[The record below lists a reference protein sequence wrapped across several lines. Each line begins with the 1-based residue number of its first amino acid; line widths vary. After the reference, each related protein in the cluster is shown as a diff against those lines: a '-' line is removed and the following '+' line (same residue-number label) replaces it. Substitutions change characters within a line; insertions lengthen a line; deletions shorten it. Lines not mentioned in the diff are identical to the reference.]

1 VKVGKR
7 HPGTQVQVQV
17 QVQVKFNGDCAR
29 APRGA
34 DRRSGASR
42 AARPGI
48 ARRRSRRLRPRRR
61 SRRRRFCPS
70 GAAEEALKSVT
81 GAAEPVG
88 AALRAEVGAITA
100 AAIAAGS
107 AFIAAAADAARP
119 PPSPSRRCA
128 CHHCVRHIPSHAI
141 PARKRAC
148 HSVRVLVCAYHH
160 CVRVIPSHAIPARM
174 PLGARVGVRAHARL
188 SQEACTH
195 AHGERERKER
205 ESDARERPARSA
217 REASTQHCRATSSTA
232 SDDRAGHAR
241 HEGPVLPSRDV
252 NRTQL
257 RADL

>member
-1 VKVGKR
+1 MATALAPLVAPTVGAR
-7 HPGTQVQVQV
+7 RTQ
-17 QVQVKFNGDCAR
+17 
-29 APRGA
+29 
-34 DRRSGASR
+34 ASR

-61 SRRRRFCPS
+61 SRRRRLCPS

-81 GAAEPVG
+81 GAAEPTG
-88 AALRAEVGAITA
+88 AVLRAEVGAITA

-148 HSVRVLVCAYHH
+148 HSVRVSVCAYRH

-174 PLGARVGVRAHARL
+174 PLGARVGVRVHARL
-188 SQEACTH
+188 SHEACTH
-195 AHGERERKER
+195 AHGRWRERERESER
-205 ESDARERPARSA
+205 ERGRGARVRRERR
-217 REASTQHCRATSSTA
+217 QHCRALLLRQDLA
-232 SDDRAGHAR
+232 ARHDRAWPAM
-241 HEGPVLPSRDV
+241 HEGPVLPPSGSV
-252 NRTQL
+252 NMNLIARGPF
-257 RADL
+257 